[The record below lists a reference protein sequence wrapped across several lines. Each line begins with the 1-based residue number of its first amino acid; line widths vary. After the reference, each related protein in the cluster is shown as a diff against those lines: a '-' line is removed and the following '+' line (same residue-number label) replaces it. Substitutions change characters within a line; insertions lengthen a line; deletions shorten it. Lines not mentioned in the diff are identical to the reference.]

1 MCQGYRQVHIYITWT
16 DILVIQFP
24 DDDKRDAIETLVY
37 LLFKHLMKLLAQGSL
52 IEFTHH
58 EISRMYIMVH
68 VLHSVIS
75 DKSSVTVC
83 SLHTFYFF
91 HSLMTQV
98 TLGMKLQPAQGKICT
113 DMMMT

>member
-1 MCQGYRQVHIYITWT
+1 LYITWT

-24 DDDKRDAIETLVY
+24 DDDKRDVIEMLVY

-75 DKSSVTVC
+75 DKSSRSVTVC

-98 TLGMKLQPAQGKICT
+98 TLGMKSQHAQVKICT